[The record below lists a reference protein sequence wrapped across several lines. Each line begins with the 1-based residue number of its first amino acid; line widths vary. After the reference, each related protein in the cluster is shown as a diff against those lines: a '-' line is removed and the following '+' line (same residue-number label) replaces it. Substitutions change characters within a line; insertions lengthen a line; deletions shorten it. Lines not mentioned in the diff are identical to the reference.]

1 VPLHKGCPAPVDSDG
16 DGVTD
21 DVDQCIN
28 DPGTVENNGC
38 PVPADSD
45 GDGVTDDVD
54 QCVDVTGNGA
64 DGCPIDSDGDGIR
77 DGLDECINDPGP
89 AENNGCPETAPEE
102 IAPLPEETAES
113 GAESTQ
119 EASP

>member
-1 VPLHKGCPAPVDSDG
+1 VAANGADGRPLDSDG
-16 DGVTD
+16 DGVTHRL
-21 DVDQCIN
+21 DVCPDR
-28 DPGTVENNGC
+28 PGI
-38 PVPADSD
+38 
-45 GDGVTDDVD
+45 
-54 QCVDVTGNGA
+54 GA
-64 DGCPIDSDGDGIR
+64 DGSPIDSDGDGIR